1 MYVFG
6 GYNGTERLNDMYE
19 YSFETQRWLAI
30 DTSGEK
36 PSGRS
41 SLVSQVYGNS
51 LMVFGGYNGQVVLND
66 FYEFRFEPVAIPPPT
81 LIENLKTLI
90 DNKDLGDVT
99 FIVEG
104 KPVYA
109 SRAHLAV
116 RSEHFRAMLYGGMR
130 ESVGGEIVIPDVSHG
145 VFLKMLE
152 YLYTDTVADISP
164 DLAVP
169 LLIAAEQYLLDRLK
183 GLCEDRIHKSITSD
197 NVIDIFMAAHRHR
210 AHGLKEICLEFILD
224 NLEAVK
230 MSKGFQEL
238 KQEPELLM
246 EIIMKQNAPV

>member
-19 YSFETQRWLAI
+19 YSFDTLRWSTIETQ
-30 DTSGEK
+30 GEL

-41 SLVSQVYGNS
+41 SLVAQVYGNS
-51 LMVFGGYNGQVVLND
+51 LFVFGGYNGQVVLND

-81 LIENLKTLI
+81 LIDDMRNLI
-90 DNKDLGDVT
+90 DNKDFSDVT

-104 KPVYA
+104 RPVYA

-130 ESVGGEIVIPDVSHG
+130 ESSGGEITIPDVSVN
-145 VFLKMLE
+145 VFMKVLE
-152 YLYTDTVADISP
+152 YLYTDSVIDIP
-164 DLAVP
+164 PELAVP

-183 GLCEDRIHKSITSD
+183 GICEDRIHKSITAD
-197 NVIDIFMAAHRHR
+197 NVISILMAAHRHR
-210 AHGLKEICLEFILD
+210 ANGLKEICLDFILES
-224 NLEAVK
+224 LEAVK
-230 MSKGFQEL
+230 L
-238 KQEPELLM
+238 
-246 EIIMKQNAPV
+246 